1 MIALAAAETE
11 VRGNLW
17 QPQLADQGTI
27 WVITMKTVMS
37 RSPETTEMIKS
48 DAVVTL
54 VVGTEELTAG
64 QRSMI
69 NIEDSDVVLLAVD
82 DEQTAFIGEN
92 ARPLGWAKSSTTAVR
107 FPLSGSR
114 R

>member
-1 MIALAAAETE
+1 MIALGAAETE

-37 RSPETTEMIKS
+37 RSLETTEMIKS
-48 DAVVTL
+48 DPVVTL

-69 NIEDSDVVLLAVD
+69 NIEDFDVVLLDVD
-82 DEQTAFIGEN
+82 DEETAFIG
-92 ARPLGWAKSSTTAVR
+92 
-107 FPLSGSR
+107 
-114 R
+114 

>member
-37 RSPETTEMIKS
+37 RSLETTEMIKS
-48 DAVVTL
+48 DPVVTL
-54 VVGTEELTAG
+54 LVSTEQFVAG
-64 QRSMI
+64 QCSMI
-69 NIEDSDVVLLAVD
+69 KVEDPDVV
-82 DEQTAFIGEN
+82 
-92 ARPLGWAKSSTTAVR
+92 
-107 FPLSGSR
+107 
-114 R
+114 

>member
-11 VRGNLW
+11 IRGNLW

-37 RSPETTEMIKS
+37 RSPETPEMIKS
-48 DAVVTL
+48 DPVVTL

-69 NIEDSDVVLLAVD
+69 NIEAPDVVVLAVD
-82 DEQTAFIGEN
+82 DEQTAFIG
-92 ARPLGWAKSSTTAVR
+92 
-107 FPLSGSR
+107 
-114 R
+114 